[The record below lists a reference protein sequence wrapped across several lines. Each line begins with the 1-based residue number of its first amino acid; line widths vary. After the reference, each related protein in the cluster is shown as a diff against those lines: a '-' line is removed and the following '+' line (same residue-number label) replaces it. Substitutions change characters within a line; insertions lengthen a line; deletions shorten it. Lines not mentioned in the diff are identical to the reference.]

1 MKKKC
6 RWLGRLW
13 ENKHSWPD
21 FFENS
26 IKPLL
31 FAIYAFCEKL
41 VLIGCVL
48 SGGLYSQWRPE
59 KWSDLSVLNTFECC
73 ALFAGCS
80 VLMVWMAI
88 LLLKNQ
94 YGKIA
99 MRLLYAVFLYWSFY
113 GMCKCGIHCVPFWCI
128 GFVSLFV
135 FLQVTKEEKTSIKHG
150 LQSDGV
156 GRSYMYERV
165 ADSLRRKLVDAE
177 KEKHS
182 HGVVAAVFGAWGSG
196 KSHCVQT
203 LIGRLEKAFDCGV
216 VNCGEVNLW
225 DCETPEQAWKI
236 TEQALCKACGIV
248 PHASVADLMKWF
260 PIFASA
266 AYPANK
272 AIKELVRQTDI
283 TLSSPSVGA
292 ELAGYLTSHKQYAI
306 LVFEDIE
313 RVPSN
318 LFRQLLPLLQRL
330 HAVRR
335 LLVICSVAVDELMSR
350 SDLDMQPLEL
360 QGYFDKLFDFSYYMP
375 PLLQENAR
383 AYFKSY
389 IENNYQGNTPLLLA
403 TIDKLSWQFDTVRQ
417 IERVADYLAGA
428 EAQYFGNGRISEADM
443 AAYFSVLVL
452 RLMFYPVLQEMRE
465 NRWFDFQEGIL
476 KAEKERFAQ
485 LFPLLNHEARRSK
498 LFTSLLDSLKKQRG
512 SVIKQALEMKYA
524 YFNLLSDVEC
534 EKLLN
539 IHSQKKD
546 LSAEEL
552 VKEGFRDTISDVDL
566 TSLATSL
573 FSYLFNNS
581 YMDLKKA
588 ECLKDLIQRDITQ
601 GEKIHQRE
609 YMHDIGPFD
618 SLLGTIKASASLD
631 SFDEPVWKRWLIHT
645 FFPCFTLNEWE
656 IQMKSFFPV
665 CRYVWDNGL
674 EEGWVDEDNYMDV
687 MRVKALEPFLPYIC
701 ENYGR
706 CWAQMVLSQQE
717 SEKFVFFEE
726 MWMDSMPQGSY
737 SRFLMAARKE
747 LSSVAPA
754 QALEFIERFIT
765 RQEDS
770 NRPYAISKN
779 LWELLI
785 WKLVSSI
792 WMKMNQKNKQSYLEG
807 FIRRFE
813 ERWEE
818 FIAFVSRSDDGIL
831 LESEEWDVRSFV
843 KEVKRWLRKHVP
855 STDSEEA

>member
-1 MKKKC
+1 MKNQC
-6 RWLGRLW
+6 RRIGELW
-13 ENKHSWPD
+13 ERIRGLFKKSD
-21 FFENS
+21 FSIKTLLFTLYCFFEK
-26 IKPLL
+26 I
-31 FAIYAFCEKL
+31 A
-41 VLIGCVL
+41 LIVGIL
-48 SGGLYSQWRPE
+48 AGGLYSQWRPE
-59 KWSDLSVLNTFECC
+59 KLSDLSVLNTFECC

-113 GMCKCGIHCVPFWCI
+113 GMCKCGIQCVPFWCI

-135 FLQVTKEEKTSIKHG
+135 FIQVTKEEKTSIKHG
-150 LQSDGV
+150 FQSDGV
-156 GRSYMYERV
+156 GRSYMYGRV

-225 DCETPEQAWKI
+225 DCETPEQAWNI

-248 PHASVADLMKWF
+248 PYASLAGLMKWF

-266 AYPANK
+266 AYPENK

-403 TIDKLSWQFDTVRQ
+403 TIDRLSWQFDTVRQ

-428 EAQYFGNGRISEADM
+428 EAQYFGNGRISEADVS
-443 AAYFSVLVL
+443 AYFSVLVL
-452 RLMFYPVLQEMRE
+452 RLMFYPILQEMRE
-465 NRWFDFQEGIL
+465 NRWFDFQGGTL
-476 KAEKERFAQ
+476 KAEKERLAQ
-485 LFPLLNHEARRSK
+485 LFPLLHHEARRSK
-498 LFTSLLDSLKKQRG
+498 LFTSLLDSLKKQPR
-512 SVIKQALEMKYA
+512 SVIEQALEMKYA

-573 FSYLFNNS
+573 FSYLFNKAC
-581 YMDLKKA
+581 MDLQTA
-588 ECLKDLIQRDITQ
+588 ECLKDLIQKDINQ
-601 GEKIHQRE
+601 GEKLHQRE

-618 SLLGTIKASASLD
+618 SLLQTIKSSAGTE
-631 SFDEPVWKRWLIHT
+631 SFDAPLWNNWLIHA

-656 IQMKSFFPV
+656 VQMASFFPV

-674 EEGWVDEDNYMDV
+674 DEMWVDDDNYDEV
-687 MRVKALEPFLPYIC
+687 RRVKALEPFLPYIC

-706 CWAQMVLSQQE
+706 CWAQMVLSQQK

-737 SRFLMAARKE
+737 SRFLMATRKE
-747 LSSVAPA
+747 LSSVAPV
-754 QALEFIERFIT
+754 QALASIERFIT
-765 RQEDS
+765 RQEDHL
-770 NRPYAISKN
+770 RPYAISTDLGKMLIMN
-779 LWELLI
+779 LALPI
-785 WKLVSSI
+785 WK
-792 WMKMNQKNKQSYLEG
+792 KMTQKDRQSYLEG
-807 FIRRFE
+807 VIGRFE

-818 FIAFVSRSDDGIL
+818 FIFSVSRSDDEIQ
-831 LESEEWDVRSFV
+831 LESEEWDVRTFV
-843 KEVKRWLRKHVP
+843 KDVSRWLRKHSP
-855 STDSEEA
+855 STESGDA